1 MSTIPTPFRVSVL
14 VAVTLTG
21 GGFGALAGTV
31 YSNVFWWVGMVAGGL
46 SAFCLAWF
54 YLVVLS
60 NMPPTLNRAV
70 AWFLG
75 TLVAVG
81 CGVVCTLAAHGSMWL
96 VYHPAT
102 SGDLVGMDLRGIIL
116 TVGVVIGAVAG
127 LVVGGICTLAYVA
140 MRDDS
145 QEEQAP

>member
-1 MSTIPTPFRVSVL
+1 MSMIPTPFRVSVL

-46 SAFCLAWF
+46 SAFGLAWF
-54 YLVVLS
+54 YLVALS
-60 NMPPTLNRAV
+60 KIPPTLNGAA

-81 CGVVCTLAAHGSMWL
+81 CGVVCTLAAHGAMWL
-96 VYHPAT
+96 VPYRP
-102 SGDLVGMDLRGIIL
+102 GRDDLVNMDMRGIIL
-116 TVGVVIGAVAG
+116 TVGVVMGAIAG